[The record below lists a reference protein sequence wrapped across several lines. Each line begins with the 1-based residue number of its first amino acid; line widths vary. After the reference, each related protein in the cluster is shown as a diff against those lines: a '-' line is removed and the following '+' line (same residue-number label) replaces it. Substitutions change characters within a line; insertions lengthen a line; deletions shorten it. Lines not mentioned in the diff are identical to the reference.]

1 MLVMRKRHDSLLA
14 LVIELLLTIG
24 ISIIIV
30 INSINVVAEEADKYV
45 KDVDYNY
52 EMLTNSYKSVFS
64 ALIIPVEEKLAT
76 DPSFAEMDSW
86 LKANDSTFK
95 GAVGAEVYDGFSMS
109 YKGGYAHS
117 WNYGNYSGYDATTRP
132 WYKGAQKAAGK
143 VAVIAPYVSFLG
155 ETGDA
160 ISEDAYIE
168 LSIVKKYSKTVSFD
182 LDIKLS
188 QLDDIVEDRTT
199 TYDSSA
205 AILYDKNGY
214 ILSSTDEDLY
224 AHNLNKPDKHVSKS
238 LQKGLRKAENRPK

>member
-1 MLVMRKRHDSLLA
+1 MRKKHDSILA
-14 LVIELLLTIG
+14 LAIELLLTIG

-30 INSINVVAEEADKYV
+30 INSIGVVAEEADKYV

-52 EMLTNSYKSVFS
+52 EMLMDSYKSIFL
-64 ALIIPVEEKLAT
+64 AMIIPVEKKLAT
-76 DPSFAEMDSW
+76 NPSFEEMDAW
-86 LKANDSTFK
+86 LKAYDSVFEE
-95 GAVGAEVYDGFSMS
+95 AVGADIYDGFALS

-117 WNYGNYSGYDATTRP
+117 WNYGDYSDYDATARP

-143 VAVIAPYVSFLG
+143 VAVIAPYVSYLG
-155 ETGDA
+155 GTGDA

-168 LSIVKKYSKTVSFD
+168 LSIVKKYSKTISFD

-188 QLDDIVEDRTT
+188 QLDDIVVDRTT
-199 TYDSSA
+199 TYESSS

-224 AHNLNKPDKHVSKS
+224 AHNINEPDKHINKS
-238 LQKGLRKAENRPK
+238 LARA